1 MQAFSRKSFVYL
13 RLVRYCFRDNC
24 EAQEKSVLRSINVDF
39 LRAGGL
45 SLSEGLIG
53 DKKDETQSV

>member
-45 SLSEGLIG
+45 SLSKGKIG
-53 DKKDETQSV
+53 DEEDDPEGV